1 MKRVASTIPVDL
13 HMLGRLTRDH
23 CWSIFNQRAFVDG
36 EVPEEVV
43 SMKNRIVEMCQGL
56 PLAASV
62 LGGLLRNKKPNIYK
76 MAYLWSHDE
85 LEGCEINDEHVLD
98 GLQPHPN
105 FTKFPSWFTKGL
117 LPNLVMLKLS
127 GCKRCKHI
135 PSLGQ
140 MKFLRHLELLGVLEL

>member
-1 MKRVASTIPVDL
+1 MPIREIDFVIVASDVIGRHMDVAEIKEKILNMRRDVVLCTISIRVDSTSWLEFIDTLRGINTSKGNCILVTTHMKRVASTIPVDL

-62 LGGLLRNKKPNIYK
+62 LGGLLRNK
-76 MAYLWSHDE
+76 
-85 LEGCEINDEHVLD
+85 
-98 GLQPHPN
+98 
-105 FTKFPSWFTKGL
+105 
-117 LPNLVMLKLS
+117 
-127 GCKRCKHI
+127 
-135 PSLGQ
+135 
-140 MKFLRHLELLGVLEL
+140 